1 MRYDCEDT
9 PMNPK
14 AYRLPTGVL
23 PRHYD
28 ITLDARPDG
37 EAFHGRV
44 AISLDLIA
52 ATDTVEL
59 HARALDVTAA
69 RLTAD
74 GRDLTGT
81 VSLDA
86 DREIA
91 VIRFPETL
99 PTGTASLDLAFTGKV
114 SDGLE
119 GLFRSKDGADELLC
133 TQCEATGARAILPC
147 FDEPLFKARFTWHV
161 TTSPDAI
168 VLTNGPLVSK
178 ASSADGASAT
188 WTFATTKPMSTYL
201 IALAIGNLAS
211 SPERVVNGVPLRI
224 WALKGKE
231 LLGQFALDY
240 TARLLPFYEDY
251 FAAPYH
257 FDKLDQIGVPAFGA
271 GAMENAGLIVS
282 QQVLLLLDPAATSRR
297 LETTVASVIA
307 HEFAHMW
314 FGDLVTMKWWD
325 DLWLN
330 EAFASWMSYHAVD
343 ALSPDYRV
351 WDEVQGGVDGALD
364 TDALSG
370 THPIYNPVETPS
382 AISENFDN
390 ITYQKGGAV
399 LRMVHDFLGDDA
411 FRSGL
416 RAYMREFAEG
426 NAAGADLWN
435 HLQRASDQP
444 VGRMMESWIMQ
455 PGHPLISVAL
465 EGDGAQTRLRVGQ
478 RRFFSAA
485 RAEPSD
491 QLWQVP
497 LAIRYEDGA
506 GIHEVRHLLSER
518 EASIPL
524 HVSGDLL
531 WCYANAG
538 EVGFYRQRLDPAL
551 LQRLLAHLDRLT
563 AAEQK
568 GLLRDQWALVANGS
582 QSISAYLDVL
592 GALTRSDNQTLI
604 GQIVTDHLHRVENLL
619 ELDGDEQ
626 ATAGFR
632 AWVARHFSEKL
643 ASLGFAGQAGEPSE
657 RAQLRAYVVSAMT
670 RFAHDPAAVEQA
682 RSWQAREAADPTS
695 VDPNLAPVVVGAAAQ
710 FGDASTYD
718 SYRAVYA
725 QRKAGGF
732 TPEQVERYTVVF
744 ARFQKPDLVART
756 FTLVEE
762 DFFPFQSLTGIVATM
777 LAEPPTQAAAWEFLK
792 GYWPRILERAPFVAP
807 FVVQFTGNLPASLRA
822 DVAAF
827 WEANLHGEFAGP
839 FARAMEQIDQSAE
852 VQERTRA
859 DLLAYFRA
867 PTPSAD
873 AAPSSAATTP
883 ASQPSTPPE
892 TPTQQDMPATTAPS
906 ASTPPAQSKASGTS
920 GGFSG
925 WLRGVFRSSR

>member
-1 MRYDCEDT
+1 
-9 PMNPK
+9 MNPK
-14 AYRLPTGVL
+14 AYRLPTSVL

-28 ITLDARPDG
+28 ITLDVRPDG
-37 EAFHGRV
+37 DEFHGRV
-44 AISLDLIA
+44 VITLDLTAPTNTI
-52 ATDTVEL
+52 EP
-59 HARALDVTAA
+59 HARTLDLTAA
-69 RLTAD
+69 RLTTG
-74 GRDLTGT
+74 GRDLTGAVT
-81 VSLDA
+81 ADA

-99 PTGTASLDLAFTGKV
+99 PTGPATLDLTFTGKV

-133 TQCEATGARAILPC
+133 TQCEATGARAIIPC

-161 TTSPDAI
+161 TTAPDAT
-168 VLTNGPLVSK
+168 VLTNGPLVT
-178 ASSADGASAT
+178 AEPSADGASKT

-201 IALAIGNLAS
+201 IALTIGNLAS

-231 LLGQFALDY
+231 QLGQFALDY

-251 FAAPYH
+251 FAVPYH
-257 FDKLDQIGVPAFGA
+257 FDKLDQVGVPAFGA

-282 QQVLLLLDPAATSRR
+282 QQVVLLLDPRSVSRR
-297 LETTVASVIA
+297 QELLVAEVIA

-351 WDEVQGGVDGALD
+351 WDEVQGGFDRALETDGLA
-364 TDALSG
+364 G

-382 AISENFDN
+382 AISENFDD

-411 FRSGL
+411 FRAGL
-416 RAYMREFAEG
+416 RTYMREFAEG

-435 HLQRASDQP
+435 HLQRAADQP
-444 VGRMMESWIMQ
+444 VGRMMESWVMQ
-455 PGHPLISVAL
+455 PGHPLISVTL
-465 EGDGAQTRLRVGQ
+465 EGAGAQTHLRVEQ

-485 RAEPSD
+485 HAAPSD

-506 GIHEVRHLLSER
+506 GIHEVRHLLAER
-518 EASIPL
+518 AASIPL
-524 HVSGDLL
+524 VVSGDLR

-538 EVGFYRQRLDPAL
+538 EVGFYRQQLDPSL
-551 LQRLLAHLDRLT
+551 LQRLLAQLDRLS

-582 QSISAYLDVL
+582 QSIAAYLDVL
-592 GALTRSDNQTLI
+592 GALTRGDDQTLI
-604 GQIVTDHLHRVENLL
+604 GQIVGDHLHRVENLL

-632 AWVARHFSEKL
+632 AWVARHFAAKL
-643 ASLGFAGQAGEPSE
+643 AALGFAGQAGEPSE

-670 RFAHDPAAVEQA
+670 RFAHDPTAIEQA
-682 RSWQAREAADPTS
+682 RTWQAREAADPTAM
-695 VDPNLAPVVVGAAAQ
+695 DPNLAPVVVGAAAQ
-710 FGDASTYD
+710 FGDAATYD
-718 SYRAVYA
+718 SYRGVYE
-725 QRKAGGF
+725 QRKAGEF
-732 TPEQVERYTVVF
+732 TPDQVERYAVVF
-744 ARFQKPDLVART
+744 ARFQQPDLVART
-756 FTLVEE
+756 FTLVTE
-762 DFFPFQSLTGIVATM
+762 DFFPFQSLAGIVATM
-777 LAEPPTQAAAWEFLK
+777 LAEPPTQTPAWEFLK
-792 GYWPRILERAPFVAP
+792 GYWPRIQERAPFVAP

-852 VQERTRA
+852 VQARTR
-859 DLLAYFRA
+859 DNLLAYFRA
-867 PTPSAD
+867 PAPTNDAGAAPTTNTDQAATSPSAPQTPAPP
-873 AAPSSAATTP
+873 AASTATASSA
-883 ASQPSTPPE
+883 
-892 TPTQQDMPATTAPS
+892 S
-906 ASTPPAQSKASGTS
+906 ASPAQPEQSTGS

-925 WLRGVFRSSR
+925 WLRGVFRSNR